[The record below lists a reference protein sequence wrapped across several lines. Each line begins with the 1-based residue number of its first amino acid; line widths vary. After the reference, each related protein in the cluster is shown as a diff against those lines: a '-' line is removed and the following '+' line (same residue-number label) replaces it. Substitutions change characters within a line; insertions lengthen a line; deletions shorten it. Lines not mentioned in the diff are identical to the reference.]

1 MGVFVY
7 ILKNNNMNTGSVL
20 FFVFTLL
27 SIVCGQCTYTA
38 SNGCTYDLSGLTI
51 AVNQPTSAF
60 YTGMDTS
67 NSTFYFNIC
76 GALNSGLSTGFSTP
90 PGVLQE
96 TLNTGNYSCG
106 AYNNTS
112 IGDYSGA
119 AAEGSCPGVNLIYFD
134 GTACINA
141 GLTRQTT
148 INIGCDSTVLNGL
161 SVGSIVE
168 PTTCAYEIQVFSNA
182 ACGVPAASPSASPS
196 ASGAAN
202 QTWASPSA
210 SAVMANQ
217 TSASPSATISVN
229 ATISVS
235 VNATAIV
242 SPAGN
247 GTATAT
253 ATPESDG
260 GIPSWVWWVIGSVAI
275 VIIII
280 AIAAAG
286 FFVYK
291 KKQHKDYDS
300 IGYE

>member
-20 FFVFTLL
+20 FFVFALL

-38 SNGCTYDLSGLTI
+38 NNGCTYDLSGLTI

-67 NSTFYFNIC
+67 NSTFYFNVC
-76 GALNSGLSTGFSTP
+76 GALNNELSTGYSTP

-96 TLNTGNYSCG
+96 SLNGSNYSCG
-106 AYNNTS
+106 AYNAMS
-112 IGDYSGA
+112 IGEYSGA
-119 AAEGSCPGVNLIYFD
+119 AAEGSCPGVDLIYFN
-134 GTACINA
+134 GTACNN
-141 GLTRQTT
+141 GSTRQTT
-148 INIGCDSTVLNGL
+148 INIGCDSTVVNGL
-161 SVGSIVE
+161 SVDSIIE
-168 PTTCAYEIQVFSNA
+168 PAACAYEIQVFSNA

-196 ASGAAN
+196 A
-202 QTWASPSA
+202 
-210 SAVMANQ
+210 
-217 TSASPSATISVN
+217 TISVN
-229 ATISVS
+229 ATVSVS

>member
-76 GALNSGLSTGFSTP
+76 GALNSELSTGFSTP

-148 INIGCDSTVLNGL
+148 INIGCDSTVVNGL
-161 SVGSIVE
+161 SVDSIVE

-196 ASGAAN
+196 AS
-202 QTWASPSA
+202 
-210 SAVMANQ
+210 AVMANQ

-235 VNATAIV
+235 VNATV

-260 GIPSWVWWVIGSVAI
+260 GIPPWVWWVIGSVAI

>member
-1 MGVFVY
+1 
-7 ILKNNNMNTGSVL
+7 MNTGSVL

-76 GALNSGLSTGFSTP
+76 GALNSELSTGFSTP

-134 GTACINA
+134 GTAGI
-141 GLTRQTT
+141 TRQTT

-182 ACGVPAASPSASPS
+182 AC
-196 ASGAAN
+196 
-202 QTWASPSA
+202 
-210 SAVMANQ
+210 AVMANQ

-242 SPAGN
+242 
-247 GTATAT
+247 
-253 ATPESDG
+253 
-260 GIPSWVWWVIGSVAI
+260 
-275 VIIII
+275 
-280 AIAAAG
+280 
-286 FFVYK
+286 
-291 KKQHKDYDS
+291 
-300 IGYE
+300 

>member
-76 GALNSGLSTGFSTP
+76 GALNSELSTGFSTP

-202 QTWASPSA
+202 QTSASPSA
-210 SAVMANQ
+210 S
-217 TSASPSATISVN
+217 PSTTISVN

-280 AIAAAG
+280 AIA
-286 FFVYK
+286 
-291 KKQHKDYDS
+291 
-300 IGYE
+300 

>member
-76 GALNSGLSTGFSTP
+76 GALNSELSTGFSTP

-196 ASGAAN
+196 A
-202 QTWASPSA
+202 
-210 SAVMANQ
+210 
-217 TSASPSATISVN
+217 TISVN

>member
-76 GALNSGLSTGFSTP
+76 GALNSELSTGFSTP

-106 AYNNTS
+106 
-112 IGDYSGA
+112 

-202 QTWASPSA
+202 QTSASPSA
-210 SAVMANQ
+210 SP
-217 TSASPSATISVN
+217 SAS

-247 GTATAT
+247 GTATA
-253 ATPESDG
+253 
-260 GIPSWVWWVIGSVAI
+260 
-275 VIIII
+275 
-280 AIAAAG
+280 
-286 FFVYK
+286 
-291 KKQHKDYDS
+291 
-300 IGYE
+300 

>member
-20 FFVFTLL
+20 FFVFALL
-27 SIVCGQCTYTA
+27 SIVYGQCTYTA
-38 SNGCTYDLSGLTI
+38 DNGCTYDLSGLTI

-67 NSTFYFNIC
+67 NSTFYFNVC
-76 GALNSGLSTGFSTP
+76 GALNNELSTGYSTP

-96 TLNTGNYSCG
+96 SLNGSNYSCG
-106 AYNNTS
+106 AYNAMS
-112 IGDYSGA
+112 IGEYSGA
-119 AAEGSCPGVNLIYFD
+119 AAEGSCPGVDLIYFN
-134 GTACINA
+134 GTACNN
-141 GLTRQTT
+141 GSTRQTT
-148 INIGCDSTVLNGL
+148 INIGCDSTVVNGL
-161 SVGSIVE
+161 SVDSIIE
-168 PTTCAYEIQVFSNA
+168 PAACAYEIQVFSNA

-202 QTWASPSA
+202 QTSASPSASPSA

-217 TSASPSATISVN
+217 TSASPSATI
-229 ATISVS
+229 S

>member
-20 FFVFTLL
+20 FFVFALL
-27 SIVCGQCTYTA
+27 SIVYGQCTYTA

-76 GALNSGLSTGFSTP
+76 GALNSELSTGFSTP

-112 IGDYSGA
+112 IGEYSGA

-148 INIGCDSTVLNGL
+148 INIGCDSTVVNGL
-161 SVGSIVE
+161 SVDSIVE

-182 ACGVPAASPSASPS
+182 ACGVPAASPS
-196 ASGAAN
+196 
-202 QTWASPSA
+202 ASPSA

-260 GIPSWVWWVIGSVAI
+260 GIPPWVWWVIGSVAI

>member
-1 MGVFVY
+1 MGVY

-60 YTGMDTS
+60 YTEMDTS

-76 GALNSGLSTGFSTP
+76 GALNSELSTGFSTP
-90 PGVLQE
+90 PGVLQ
-96 TLNTGNYSCG
+96 
-106 AYNNTS
+106 A
-112 IGDYSGA
+112 
-119 AAEGSCPGVNLIYFD
+119 
-134 GTACINA
+134 
-141 GLTRQTT
+141 T

-202 QTWASPSA
+202 QTSASPSASPSA

-260 GIPSWVWWVIGSVAI
+260 GIPPWVWWVIGSVAI

>member
-27 SIVCGQCTYTA
+27 STVCGQCTYTA

-76 GALNSGLSTGFSTP
+76 GALNSELSTGFSTP

-112 IGDYSGA
+112 IGEYSGA

-196 ASGAAN
+196 SSGA
-202 QTWASPSA
+202 
-210 SAVMANQ
+210 ANQ

>member
-76 GALNSGLSTGFSTP
+76 GALNSELSTGFSTP

-182 ACGVPAASPSASPS
+182 ACGVPAAS
-196 ASGAAN
+196 
-202 QTWASPSA
+202 
-210 SAVMANQ
+210 AVMANQ

-260 GIPSWVWWVIGSVAI
+260 GIPPWVWWVIGSVAI

>member
-76 GALNSGLSTGFSTP
+76 GALNSELSTGSSTP

-148 INIGCDSTVLNGL
+148 INIGCDSTVVNGL
-161 SVGSIVE
+161 SVDSIVE
-168 PTTCAYEIQVFSNA
+168 PTTVRMKFKYFQMQHVVFLQLLLQQVHQLL
-182 ACGVPAASPSASPS
+182 VQQIKHLQVLQQVHQLLLLWQIKHLQVHLLPLVLM
-196 ASGAAN
+196 
-202 QTWASPSA
+202 QLL
-210 SAVMANQ
+210 V
-217 TSASPSATISVN
+217 
-229 ATISVS
+229 
-235 VNATAIV
+235 
-242 SPAGN
+242 
-247 GTATAT
+247 
-253 ATPESDG
+253 
-260 GIPSWVWWVIGSVAI
+260 
-275 VIIII
+275 
-280 AIAAAG
+280 
-286 FFVYK
+286 
-291 KKQHKDYDS
+291 
-300 IGYE
+300 

>member
-38 SNGCTYDLSGLTI
+38 SSGCTYDLSGLTI

-76 GALNSGLSTGFSTP
+76 GALNSELSTGFSTP

-168 PTTCAYEIQVFSNA
+168 PTTCEYEIQVFSNA

-202 QTWASPSA
+202 QTSASPSA
-210 SAVMANQ
+210 SP
-217 TSASPSATISVN
+217 SAS
-229 ATISVS
+229 
-235 VNATAIV
+235 
-242 SPAGN
+242 AGN

>member
-67 NSTFYFNIC
+67 NSTFYFNFC
-76 GALNSGLSTGFSTP
+76 GALNSELSTGFSTP
-90 PGVLQE
+90 
-96 TLNTGNYSCG
+96 
-106 AYNNTS
+106 
-112 IGDYSGA
+112 
-119 AAEGSCPGVNLIYFD
+119 PGVNLIYFD

-148 INIGCDSTVLNGL
+148 INIGCDSTVVNGL
-161 SVGSIVE
+161 SVDSIVE

-202 QTWASPSA
+202 QT
-210 SAVMANQ
+210 
-217 TSASPSATISVN
+217 SASPSATISVN

-247 GTATAT
+247 GTATA
-253 ATPESDG
+253 
-260 GIPSWVWWVIGSVAI
+260 
-275 VIIII
+275 
-280 AIAAAG
+280 
-286 FFVYK
+286 
-291 KKQHKDYDS
+291 
-300 IGYE
+300 

>member
-76 GALNSGLSTGFSTP
+76 GA
-90 PGVLQE
+90 
-96 TLNTGNYSCG
+96 
-106 AYNNTS
+106 YNNTS
-112 IGDYSGA
+112 IGDYSGV

-202 QTWASPSA
+202 QTSASPSASPSA

-260 GIPSWVWWVIGSVAI
+260 GIPPWVWWVIGSVAI

-280 AIAAAG
+280 AFAAAG